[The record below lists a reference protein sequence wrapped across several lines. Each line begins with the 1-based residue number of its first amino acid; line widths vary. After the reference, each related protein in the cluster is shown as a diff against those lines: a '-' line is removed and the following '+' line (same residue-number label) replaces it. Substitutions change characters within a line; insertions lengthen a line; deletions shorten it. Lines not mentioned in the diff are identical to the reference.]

1 MSEITEA
8 MESVKIGLS
17 LFSEAIGL
25 VRNVQDTLPD
35 SEEKES
41 IEKSLVEASKA
52 AKLAEAQIANVLGY
66 KLCKC
71 TFPPQIML
79 SQGYKETNYSHK
91 EEFVCPKCNK
101 SSIPPPD
108 KPINIPPAKGYF

>member
-1 MSEITEA
+1 MNDVREA

-17 LFSEAIGL
+17 LFTEAMGL
-25 VRNVQDTLPD
+25 AKTVQEALPE
-35 SEEKES
+35 SVEKDQ
-41 IEKSLVEASKA
+41 IERSLAEAKKA
-52 AKLAEAQIANVLGY
+52 ANLAEAQIANALGY

-79 SQGYKETNYSHK
+79 SQGYKDTGYKH
-91 EEFVCPKCNK
+91 EEEYLCPNCKK

-108 KPINIPPAKGYF
+108 KPIEIPNAKGYF